1 MATIQWY
8 PGHMAKAKREVQERL
23 KLVDIVFEIVD
34 ARLPWSSR
42 NPVLDQLIQDKPR
55 LLILNKA
62 DLADPNQTQQWLKY
76 ARTTLNIPALAI
88 DSQHQQNAKQ
98 IEQLAQ
104 QVLADKIA
112 RQREKGI
119 QNKAIKAICIGIPNS
134 GKSTILNRLV
144 KRNVAITGNH
154 PGVTKKQ
161 QWLKAGQQLAL
172 LDTPGILWPKF
183 EDPIIGKKLALTGA
197 IKDSLYHADDVAL
210 YALEFFKQYFPDR
223 LVQRYHV
230 TTADLDQPLPD
241 LLLQITQKLGFRDDY
256 DRASERI
263 IIDCR
268 KGKLGRFTLDHVQE
282 VANDTPDD

>member
-8 PGHMAKAKREVQERL
+8 PGHMAKAKREVEERL

-42 NPVLDQLIQDKPR
+42 NPVLDQLIQAKPR
-55 LLILNKA
+55 LFILNKA

-76 ARTTLNIPALAI
+76 MRTTLNIPALAI
-88 DSQHQQNAKQ
+88 DSQHQQNAQQ
-98 IEQLAQ
+98 IEKLAQ
-104 QVLADKIA
+104 KVLADKIA
-112 RQREKGI
+112 RQQAKGI

-161 QWLKAGQQLAL
+161 QWLKAGHQLAL

-183 EDPIIGKKLALTGA
+183 EDPLVGKKLALTGA

-210 YALEFFKQYFPDR
+210 YALEFFSQYFPER
-223 LVQRYHV
+223 LVQRYHLAP
-230 TTADLDQPLPD
+230 TDLEQPLPD

-268 KGKLGRFTLDHVQE
+268 KGKLGRFTLDQVQE
-282 VANDTPDD
+282 VTNDTPDN